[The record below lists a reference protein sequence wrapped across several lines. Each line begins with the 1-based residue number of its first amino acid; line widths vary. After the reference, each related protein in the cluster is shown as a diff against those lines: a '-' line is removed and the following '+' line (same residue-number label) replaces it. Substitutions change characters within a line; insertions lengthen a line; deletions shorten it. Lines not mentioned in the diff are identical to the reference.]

1 MTGRCLC
8 PLLSFLGGWGKLVAK
23 ASSLFVLIYLFLS
36 ELGLVSYARDFAG
49 CGGQASHLV
58 AFVAEHR
65 LQVHGPHQLQASG
78 SVVVAQGA

>member
-1 MTGRCLC
+1 M
-8 PLLSFLGGWGKLVAK
+8 VAK

-36 ELGLVSYARDFAG
+36 ELGLRCFARAFPG
-49 CGGQASHLV
+49 SGGQASHLV
-58 AFVAEHR
+58 AFVAERR